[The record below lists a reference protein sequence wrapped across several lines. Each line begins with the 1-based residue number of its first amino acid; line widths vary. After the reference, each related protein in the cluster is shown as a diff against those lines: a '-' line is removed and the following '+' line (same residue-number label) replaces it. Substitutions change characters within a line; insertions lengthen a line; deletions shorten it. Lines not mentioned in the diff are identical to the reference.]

1 MVTWDVCIFK
11 ELYIEIFRG
20 ETSWWCQLTWQIL
33 KQTKKGINKYWEKAK
48 KAKKQ
53 ISIVNPA
60 GWQTGV
66 QCTISTLPYFEI
78 STVKSWHN
86 YSENK

>member
-1 MVTWDVCIFK
+1 MSVF
-11 ELYIEIFRG
+11 
-20 ETSWWCQLTWQIL
+20 L
-33 KQTKKGINKYWEKAK
+33 KSCTLKYLGVKCHGDFNWLDKYRTNKKKGINKYWQKAN

-86 YSENK
+86 YSENR